1 MNENEIIIPC
11 RLSYAHIW
19 EPASINGSE
28 PKYSVCCLIPKSDT
42 STLQRLDAM
51 VKRTLQVGAEKK
63 WGGKMPKKLK
73 LPLRDG
79 DAEREA
85 PEYAGVVFLNANS
98 TREPAVID
106 RRAQPIM
113 DQDEVYSGCYAN
125 VKLSFYPFNSNGNQG
140 VAVGLVAVQ
149 KVKDGE
155 RLAGGTGTEG
165 FETLDADTDGGF
177 DYLG

>member
-1 MNENEIIIPC
+1 MI
-11 RLSYAHIW
+11 
-19 EPASINGSE
+19 
-28 PKYSVCCLIPKSDT
+28 
-42 STLQRLDAM
+42 
-51 VKRTLQVGAEKK
+51 
-63 WGGKMPKKLK
+63 
-73 LPLRDG
+73 
-79 DAEREA
+79 
-85 PEYAGVVFLNANS
+85 FLNANS